1 MDPVS
6 QCVVGAVAAASLARG
21 KETVR
26 LATVV
31 GGLAG
36 MLADA
41 DIFIRSAADPL
52 LTIEYHRHFTHALL
66 FIPLGGAL
74 AACLLWILLRGRK
87 SFGLLYAFSVAGYA
101 TSGLLDA
108 CTSYGTRLYWPF
120 SDARVAWNIISIVD
134 PIFTLTILVLVIIG
148 MIRRARSCMR
158 GALVF
163 AFVYLALGVVQRERA
178 FAVQAELVEQRGHG
192 DGVTMATVK
201 PSIGNLVL
209 WRSLYR
215 HGDQFHV
222 DAVRVG
228 PLGGNRI
235 YPGEAVA
242 ALDLDDLL
250 AGMPVDSVLARDLL
264 RFEHFSAGYLAYHP
278 GLPGVIGDCRYAFLP
293 GSIEPLWGITFDRSQ
308 PADHVGFGMF
318 REAGTQERKE
328 LLRMLRGKGM
338 NGE

>member
-6 QCVVGAVAAASLARG
+6 QCVVGAVAAASPA
-21 KETVR
+21 KKTDTIR

-52 LTIEYHRHFTHALL
+52 LNIEYHRHFTHALL
-66 FIPLGGAL
+66 FIPLGGAI
-74 AACLLWILLRGRK
+74 AASLLWLLLRGRK
-87 SFGLLYAFSVAGYA
+87 PFGMLYAFSVAGYA

-134 PIFTLTILVLVIIG
+134 PVYTLTILVLVILG
-148 MIRRARSCMR
+148 MVRRSSRCMR
-158 GALVF
+158 VAAAFALG
-163 AFVYLALGVVQRERA
+163 YLALGVVQRERA

-192 DGVTMATVK
+192 QQVTMATVK
-201 PSIGNLVL
+201 PSLGNLVL

-215 HGDQFHV
+215 YGDRFHV

-228 PLGGNRI
+228 PLGGKRV
-235 YPGEAVA
+235 YQGETVA

-250 AGMPVDSVLARDLL
+250 VDLPVDSVLAHDLL

-278 GLPGVIGDCRYAFLP
+278 ALPGVIGDCRYAFLP
-293 GSIEPLWGITFDRSQ
+293 GSIEPLWGITFDRSR
-308 PADHVGFGMF
+308 PADHVRFGMF
-318 REAGTQERKE
+318 REAGVQERKE
-328 LLRMLRGKGM
+328 LLRMVRGK
-338 NGE
+338 E